1 MIGSAAIQKR
11 RQRAHQILIT
21 QSGGAP
27 EQRLCYVGRLGF
39 GPFNPQQKWQYQAD
53 DPLVLRIKAALHVR
67 LAGAAVS

>member
-39 GPFNPQQKWQYQAD
+39 GPFNPQQKW
-53 DPLVLRIKAALHVR
+53 
-67 LAGAAVS
+67 